1 MSLVLTDFLT
11 NHIKCS
17 LILEPCFPNSPWPE
31 RRLKSRAISSE
42 PDLAFED
49 DKGSELEAE
58 SEVVSELA
66 AGDPKNS
73 DTSNGGAPE
82 QTPIKMAKKIVDFP
96 NFVRLV
102 MMAAKIWMN
111 YMNRWADLTQL
122 RNFAR
127 VFKILTNFCWVL
139 LRLKAGR
146 VRKYWESISAVGNDW
161 L

>member
-82 QTPIKMAKKIVDFP
+82 EYAIIAPIKMAEKIIDELIMVICNQMKDIRTLYNSFKLDYKYAMQTKGGGSTW
-96 NFVRLV
+96 NLV
-102 MMAAKIWMN
+102 GDSLKIFLTA
-111 YMNRWADLTQL
+111 YHDL
-122 RNFAR
+122 
-127 VFKILTNFCWVL
+127 
-139 LRLKAGR
+139 
-146 VRKYWESISAVGNDW
+146 E
-161 L
+161 

>member
-1 MSLVLTDFLT
+1 MSLLSTDLFT
-11 NHIKCS
+11 NHLKCS

-111 YMNRWADLTQL
+111 CWNCVNWWANLTQL

-127 VFKILTNFCWVL
+127 VFKILTNFCWVV
-139 LRLKAGR
+139 LRLKARR
-146 VRKYWESISAVGNDW
+146 VRK
-161 L
+161 